1 LDFGPATRRCD
12 VFPILDLNALWCL
25 FKWGKKKKKNKKST
39 NSNFG
44 FHIGYFGMPAEANFG
59 GALAVT

>member
-1 LDFGPATRRCD
+1 MLFGASSSGEKRR
-12 VFPILDLNALWCL
+12 
-25 FKWGKKKKKNKKST
+25 KKIKKST

>member
-1 LDFGPATRRCD
+1 MLLTR
-12 VFPILDLNALWCL
+12 FDLHRARLVPL
-25 FKWGKKKKKNKKST
+25 LYSWGKKKKKNKKST